1 MHEDIRGPI
10 GETGDAGLQG
20 PTGDR
25 GMPGPYCAKTELE
38 LLTHLIGELERAGRR
53 RQPPIAD
60 GTNPVTIVD
69 AFVVEQAEKA
79 LKNYE
84 ALLSQTLHQLI
95 SPGFFNAY
103 RPQQTFDPGR

>member
-38 LLTHLIGELERAGRR
+38 LLTHLIGELERADSR

-69 AFVVEQAEKA
+69 AFVVEQAARA
-79 LKNYE
+79 LKNYD
-84 ALLSQTLHQLI
+84 ALLCQTLHQLI
-95 SPGFFNAY
+95 SPWFFNAN
-103 RPQQTFDPGR
+103 RFK